1 MKPKEIADKLT
12 DMLNNMGGAEDEK
25 EFVDQ
30 ITKYTH
36 RTLQQKAAGLFLNC
50 FVEWA
55 KLKKNSMFDARN
67 EKTVEVA
74 ALLVEFLKEKDII
87 IRDKVFLPFI

>member
-50 FVEWA
+50 FVII
-55 KLKKNSMFDARN
+55 FD
-67 EKTVEVA
+67 
-74 ALLVEFLKEKDII
+74 
-87 IRDKVFLPFI
+87 